1 MSIPSPDPA
10 AASRVAGPGG
20 VPGSTQSAPQPGALI
35 RPAASTPPGEAG
47 LTPSEIAKLH
57 ALRRM
62 KLIAT
67 ALLALMAVIFAVSF
81 ALQGRYPWLQY
92 VRAASEGG
100 MVGALAD
107 WFAVTA
113 LFRHPLGLKI
123 PHTAIIPTRKDEI
136 GASLGEFVEDNFL
149 SEAVVREKLASVG
162 VSRVV
167 GSWLANPV
175 NARRL
180 TAELAS
186 AAQGAMTMLSDDD
199 IRGVI
204 EGLVRTHLVN
214 RDWSPELGSLTERV
228 VASGSHHLVVDLLV
242 DKTAE
247 WLTQNPDSFS
257 ELVSRR
263 LPSWVP
269 SFVDRI
275 VDERVYYEALKFVQ
289 AVQQD
294 PNHRLRLAL
303 DDYLRQLAVDLQY
316 DPVMRERVETAKATL
331 IDDPRLREIASLA
344 WESLKD
350 ALVASLS
357 QPDSALR
364 QTVESTFVDTG
375 NRLQTD
381 ALLASKVNAWA
392 ANAAVHLVQN
402 YRHDIAAVIAET
414 VERWDGEE
422 TSRKIELQVGKDL
435 QYIRINGTVV
445 GSLAGLAIF
454 TIAQAAVTLAS

>member
-1 MSIPSPDPA
+1 MHARGTRVPG
-10 AASRVAGPGG
+10 AASP
-20 VPGSTQSAPQPGALI
+20 SA
-35 RPAASTPPGEAG
+35 EAG
-47 LTPSEIAKLH
+47 LTTPPAPEATLPLSPSAKAGLTPGEVEKLH

-67 ALLALMAVIFAVSF
+67 LLLVLMAVIFAVSF

-123 PHTAIIPTRKDEI
+123 PHTAIIPTRKNEI
-136 GASLGEFVEDNFL
+136 GASLGEFVEENFL
-149 SEAVVREKLASVG
+149 SEAVVREKLGSVG

-167 GSWLANPV
+167 GGWLANPV
-175 NARRL
+175 NAKRL
-180 TAELAS
+180 TTELAS

-204 EGLVRTHLVN
+204 EGLVRTHFVD
-214 RDWSPELGSLTERV
+214 RDWSPELGSLAEKV
-228 VASGSHHLVVDLLV
+228 VASGNHHLVVDLLV
-242 DKTAE
+242 DKAEE
-247 WLTQNPDSFS
+247 WLRQNPDSFT

-289 AVQQD
+289 AVQHD

-303 DDYLRQLAVDLQY
+303 DDYLRELATDLQD
-316 DPVMRERVETAKATL
+316 DPVVRERVEAAKATL

-350 ALVASLS
+350 ALATSLA
-357 QPDSALR
+357 QPDSPLR
-364 QTVESTFVDTG
+364 QTVESTLTDTG
-375 NRLQTD
+375 KRLQTD
-381 ALLASKVNAWA
+381 ALLASKVNAWV
-392 ANAAVHLVQN
+392 ANAAAHLVEN
-402 YRHDIAAVIAET
+402 YRHDIAAVISET
-414 VERWDGEE
+414 VERWDGAE
-422 TSRKIELQVGKDL
+422 TSQKIELQVGKDL

-454 TIAQAAVTLAS
+454 TVAQAVVALAS